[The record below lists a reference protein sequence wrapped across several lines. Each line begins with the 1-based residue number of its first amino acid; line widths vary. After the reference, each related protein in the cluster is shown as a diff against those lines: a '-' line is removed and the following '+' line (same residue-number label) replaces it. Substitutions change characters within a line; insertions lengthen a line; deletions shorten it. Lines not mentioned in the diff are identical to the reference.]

1 MGIGRDKYHM
11 ETIKCPKID
20 PCGYNKSVC
29 DKGGILNLQIDGIFK
44 Q

>member
-1 MGIGRDKYHM
+1 MGIGRDKYYM

-20 PCGYNKSVC
+20 PCCYHKSVC
-29 DKGGILNLQIDGIFK
+29 DKGDILNLQIDGIFK